1 MSLIFSRKEGDRR
14 FIAQSGV
21 LCGSK
26 IEPLILC
33 FDDEDESE
41 KIYGTVDEIYDISI
55 DEARSYLGLSRHQ
68 QSDKGFDFVSKL
80 WIKRAVHAG
89 LLHAAFGN
97 IHCTDDYFFSLQE
110 LDKLRKN
117 MKLYHKDA
125 SEYNFVDPLNEDDVH
140 EFKQRFDDDSQL
152 VRSIRDNPD
161 YDCQFFDFVF
171 NK

>member
-1 MSLIFSRKEGDRR
+1 MSLIFSRKEGDHK
-14 FIAQSGV
+14 FIAQSGI
-21 LCGSK
+21 LCGNK
-26 IEPLILC
+26 IESLIPC
-33 FDDEDESE
+33 FDDEDENE

-55 DEARSYLGLSRHQ
+55 DEAWSYLGLSKHQ
-68 QSDKGFDFVSKL
+68 KPDEGFNFVSKL

-117 MKLYHKDA
+117 MKLYRKDA
-125 SEYNFVDPLNEDDVH
+125 YNFVDPLNEDDVH
-140 EFKQRFDDDSQL
+140 EFKQRFDNDSQL
-152 VRSIRDNPD
+152 VQSIRDNPD